1 MNYEND
7 EAEKPTE
14 RSREER
20 LDEIAEELVEGA
32 EINAW
37 EYSNT
42 GNFIYS

>member
-1 MNYEND
+1 MNYENEE
-7 EAEKPTE
+7 EAKTTE

-20 LDEIAEELVEGA
+20 LDEFVEELVEGA